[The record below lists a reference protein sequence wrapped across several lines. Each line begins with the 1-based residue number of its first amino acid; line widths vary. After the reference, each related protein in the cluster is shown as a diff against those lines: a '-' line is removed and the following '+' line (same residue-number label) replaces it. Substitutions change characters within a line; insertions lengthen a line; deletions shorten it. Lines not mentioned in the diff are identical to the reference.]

1 VKLLDQLFHSRS
13 AVVDLGWPYS
23 TAEYPQNT
31 AFGGQMF
38 RKARQPGRWGLWW
51 RVRFRMTSSSRSKRV
66 KQAVKT
72 WLSMAHL
79 VLKLYDSHEHIQR
92 VEWRQENYQDRL
104 PYQKHATR
112 AEAHMKE
119 AKSVTEKWMTCGPT
133 PSPVTRCLSV
143 ALPMPPASLQSAEDP
158 CPQWNAPNFVCSHW
172 RCIWKIAHGK
182 DVDAE
187 SMWCRGINLE

>member
-1 VKLLDQLFHSRS
+1 
-13 AVVDLGWPYS
+13 
-23 TAEYPQNT
+23 
-31 AFGGQMF
+31 
-38 RKARQPGRWGLWW
+38 
-51 RVRFRMTSSSRSKRV
+51 MTSSSRSKRV

-133 PSPVTRCLSV
+133 PSPVTHTSSV
-143 ALPMPPASLQSAEDP
+143 GGSSYASCITAE
-158 CPQWNAPNFVCSHW
+158 
-172 RCIWKIAHGK
+172 
-182 DVDAE
+182 
-187 SMWCRGINLE
+187 CRGSRSAMKCSKLRL